1 MRLKSA
7 VTAAATTLAAL
18 VPAAAL
24 AAQGE
29 TLEQK
34 DCVLSA
40 AGLLPTI
47 PELRITGA
55 EAKSDASPDTYTVL
69 ITVEAIGRTAT
80 YEFTCVYDRVDGA
93 LVEGGRMRQ

>member
-7 VTAAATTLAAL
+7 FAAVASFGAAL

-24 AAQGE
+24 AAQAE

-34 DCVLSA
+34 DCALSA

-47 PELRITGA
+47 PDLRVV
-55 EAKSDASPDTYTVL
+55 EAVAKADASPDTYTVL
-69 ITVEAIGRTAT
+69 VTVEAIGRTAT
-80 YEFTCVYDRVDGA
+80 YEFTCVYDKVDGA